1 MHDVALKC
9 TTIAVGAVCLMPRSL
24 QHTLPELADELSRLL
39 QEAGH
44 ECLARQV
51 PALTIMDR
59 CRCGDEFCAT
69 FYTQPKPLGA
79 YGAGHENIELEPERG
94 MLILD
99 VVRGSI
105 ARVEVL
111 YRDEIRRALLAAV
124 P

>member
-1 MHDVALKC
+1 MTASTSRCRCGKRCCTFASRSTAPLPHLSMHDVALKC

-79 YGAGHENIELEPERG
+79 YGAGHENIELQP
-94 MLILD
+94 
-99 VVRGSI
+99 
-105 ARVEVL
+105 
-111 YRDEIRRALLAAV
+111 
-124 P
+124 

>member
-1 MHDVALKC
+1 
-9 TTIAVGAVCLMPRSL
+9 MPPSL

-39 QEAGH
+39 QAAGH

-51 PALTIMDR
+51 PALKILDR

-69 FYTQPKPLGA
+69 FYTQPQPLGA
-79 YGAGHENIELEPERG
+79 YGAGHENIKLEPERG

-105 ARVEVL
+105 ACVEVL